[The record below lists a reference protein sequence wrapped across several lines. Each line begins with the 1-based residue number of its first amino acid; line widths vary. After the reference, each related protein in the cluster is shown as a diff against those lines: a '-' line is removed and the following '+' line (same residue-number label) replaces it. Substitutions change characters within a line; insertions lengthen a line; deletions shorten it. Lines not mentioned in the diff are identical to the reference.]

1 MRTRSG
7 AAAAAALALT
17 LTVPAGA
24 AQAADARGNDWTRVT
39 TLDHAKL
46 QACKEATTQDGPW
59 KIRLR
64 VNAKRATTAVKASA
78 DAQKQGEQVG
88 RSWRSGWIHPG
99 EVSAIGTVRLPRGTA
114 YALETQLESHSSGVG
129 IAGSVRGI
137 GRC

>member
-1 MRTRSG
+1 VRTLSG

-24 AQAADARGNDWTRVT
+24 AQARGNDWTRVT

-46 QACKEATTQDGPW
+46 QACKEATTKDGPW

-129 IAGSVRGI
+129 IAGSVRSI